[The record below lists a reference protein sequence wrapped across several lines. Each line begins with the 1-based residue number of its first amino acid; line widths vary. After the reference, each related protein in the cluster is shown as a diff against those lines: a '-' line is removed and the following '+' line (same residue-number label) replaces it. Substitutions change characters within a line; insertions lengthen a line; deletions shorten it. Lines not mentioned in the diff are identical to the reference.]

1 MGSFN
6 KKTGEFLTP
15 KALRDIFG
23 GVNAMKNF
31 LGVDETLPALE
42 RSFKAATKLKTELL
56 TDIEMGS
63 IPFTELST
71 LAEDIHIKTREAS
84 QNTDLDLQEFLGIDK
99 ALQSIQGELVNNTSK
114 LILLIP
120 MNKDS

>member
-31 LGVDETLPALE
+31 LGVDESPPALE
-42 RSFKAATKLKTELL
+42 RSFKAATKLKSELL
-56 TDIEMGS
+56 TNIEMGS

-84 QNTDLDLQEFLGIDK
+84 QNTGLDMREFLGVDK
-99 ALQSIQGELVNNTSK
+99 ALQGIQGELLNN
-114 LILLIP
+114 I
-120 MNKDS
+120 